1 MNGDKQMK
9 LDYNLNL
16 TQEQKL
22 IMTQSM
28 QLSIKLLQMSTV
40 ELKEYIDKEFA
51 ENPTLEVKDE
61 ALEDGYVSKDKLDYK
76 EMIKYLEF
84 DSYGSQS
91 YSSYDEDSDIS
102 PFTFISNKKSLK
114 EYLTEQLREQVND
127 KELIAIASYLIEGLD
142 ERGYLSSSLEDLS
155 SELKLPLESVQGALN
170 IIQGLDPAGIGA
182 RNLKECLRLQLV
194 RNNCTNE
201 KLFTLVEEHL
211 ENLADNKYL
220 QISKELNITPQEAQ
234 DLGDIIKSLEPKPSR
249 GFYTGEDTKYI
260 IPDAIIKKLGEEYV
274 IIMNDSVLPKLSI
287 NPIYKEL
294 ITTDKDKEAVAYV
307 KDKLDSA
314 LFLIKSIESR
324 RSTLYKVLEK
334 VIEKQ
339 KDFFDK
345 GENYLK
351 PMTLKDIAS
360 ELGIHESTVSR
371 AIREKYIL
379 TDRKTIKIK
388 DIFSTGIQKSRDNE
402 DVAVINIKNRIKSL
416 IEAEDKR
423 KPLSDQ
429 GICDILNN
437 MEYNISRR
445 TVAKYREELGIKSSS
460 KRKRF

>member
-9 LDYNLNL
+9 LDYNLTL

-28 QLSIKLLQMSTV
+28 QLSIKLLQMSV
-40 ELKEYIDKEFA
+40 MELKEYIDDEFA
-51 ENPTLEVKDE
+51 KNPTLEVKYE
-61 ALEDGYVSKDKLDYK
+61 AAEDGNGSKDKLDYK

-84 DSYGSQS
+84 DSYGSHS
-91 YSSYDEDSDIS
+91 YTAYDEDSEIS
-102 PFTFISNKKSLK
+102 PFTFISSKKSLK
-114 EYLTEQLREQVND
+114 EYLIEQLREQIND
-127 KELIAIASYLIEGLD
+127 KEIRAIASYLIEGLD
-142 ERGYLSSSLEDLS
+142 DRGYLSSSMEDLS
-155 SELKLPLESVQGALN
+155 RELQVSKESVQAALR

-182 RNLKECLRLQLV
+182 RDLKECLLLQLV
-194 RNNCTNE
+194 RRKYTDE
-201 KLFTLVEEHL
+201 KLYILVENHL

-220 QISKELNITPQEAQ
+220 QISKELNISPQEAQ
-234 DLGDIIKSLEPKPSR
+234 GLGDIIKSLEPKPAR

-260 IPDAIIKKLGEEYV
+260 IPDAIIKKLGQEYV
-274 IIMNDSVLPKLSI
+274 IIMNDSVVPRLSI
-287 NPIYKEL
+287 NPIYREL
-294 ITTDKDKEAVAYV
+294 ISTEKDKEAVSYV

-334 VIEKQ
+334 IVEKQ

-360 ELGIHESTVSR
+360 EIGVHESTVSR
-371 AIREKYIL
+371 AIREKYVL

-388 DIFSTGIQKSRDNE
+388 EIFSTGIQKSTDD
-402 DVAVINIKNRIKSL
+402 DVAVVKIKNKIKGL
-416 IEAEDKR
+416 IDHENKS

-429 GICDILNN
+429 GICDILNK
-437 MEYNISRR
+437 MDYNISRR

>member
-1 MNGDKQMK
+1 MK

-51 ENPTLEVKDE
+51 ENPTLEVKYED
-61 ALEDGYVSKDKLDYK
+61 LEDGSNSKDKLDYK

-84 DSYGSQS
+84 DSYGSQN
-91 YSSYDEDSDIS
+91 YSAYDQDSDIS
-102 PFTFISNKKSLK
+102 PFTFISSKKSLK
-114 EYLTEQLREQVND
+114 EYLIEQLREQLND
-127 KELIAIASYLIEGLD
+127 KELIAISSYIIEGLD
-142 ERGYLSSSLEDLS
+142 ERGYLTSSIEDLS
-155 SELKLPLESVQGALN
+155 DELKLPQKSVQAAIR
-170 IIQGLDPAGIGA
+170 IIQSLDPVGIGA
-182 RNLKECLRLQLV
+182 RDLKECLKLQLL
-194 RNNCTNE
+194 RKNCTNE
-201 KLFTLVEEHL
+201 KLYSLVEDHL
-211 ENLADNKYL
+211 ESLADNKYP
-220 QISKELNITPQEAQ
+220 QISKELNITLQEAQ
-234 DLGDIIKSLEPKPSR
+234 ELGDIVKSLEPKPSR
-249 GFYTGEDTKYI
+249 GFYTGEDVKYI

-274 IIMNDSVLPKLSI
+274 IIMNDGVLPRLSI

-294 ITTDKDKEAVAYV
+294 ITTEKDKEAVAYV

-345 GENYLK
+345 GDNYLR
-351 PMTLKDIAS
+351 PMTLKDIAT
-360 ELGIHESTVSR
+360 ELDIHESTVSR

-388 DIFSTGIQKSRDNE
+388 DVFSSGIQKNRDNE
-402 DVAVINIKNRIKSL
+402 DVAVISIKNKIKVL
-416 IEAEDKR
+416 IEEEDKG

-429 GICDILNN
+429 GICDILNK
-437 MEYNISRR
+437 MGFNISRR